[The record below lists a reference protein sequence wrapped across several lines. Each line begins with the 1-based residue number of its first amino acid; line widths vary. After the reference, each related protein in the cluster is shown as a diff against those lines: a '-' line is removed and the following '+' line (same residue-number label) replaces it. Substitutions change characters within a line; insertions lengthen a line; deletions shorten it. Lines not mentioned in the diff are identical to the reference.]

1 MATREEAKGEGEAG
15 EAGREGGRRGG
26 RECKRWSVTMRCPTT
41 LTLDVAI
48 NIIRDWVRH
57 ITIG

>member
-26 RECKRWSVTMRCPTT
+26 SASDGV
-41 LTLDVAI
+41 
-48 NIIRDWVRH
+48 
-57 ITIG
+57 